1 LTIIRNRDGTGF
13 DNAPDVCLLFARS
26 VDEHGEPRNELFKF
40 VFRPSHR
47 HGPLDKCPIAQ
58 YEDLALDYLGA
69 EAGSEKRAI
78 LERRFGKVN
87 LRRMVATYQ
96 EEKANMEY
104 LKSSTTMC
112 PGCRCNVEKNM
123 GCNHVRFSVLDCP

>member
-1 LTIIRNRDGTGF
+1 MTTRNRDGTGF
-13 DNAPDVCLLFARS
+13 DNAPDVCLHFARS
-26 VDEHGEPRNELFKF
+26 VNEHGKPRKRLSLFL
-40 VFRPSHR
+40 FRPSRR

-58 YEDLALDYLGA
+58 YEDLALEYLGA
-69 EAGSEKRAI
+69 EEGSGKRVE

-123 GCNHVRFSVLDCP
+123 GCNHVSFLF

>member
-1 LTIIRNRDGTGF
+1 MVSQEKNRLIF
-13 DNAPDVCLLFARS
+13 IHSR
-26 VDEHGEPRNELFKF
+26 
-40 VFRPSHR
+40 R

-58 YEDLALDYLGA
+58 YEELALDYLGA
-69 EAGSEKRAI
+69 EEGSEKRAV

-104 LKSSTTMC
+104 LKGSTTMC

-123 GCNHVRFSVLDCP
+123 GCNHVSFFVLDGPRSDRCVLQR